1 MLLFVVFLDVVIFLT
16 VSGFLTALICDA
28 VYLGKPE
35 LLKSLSK
42 CQCIHLKENLYL
54 FSYYDEILKHIG
66 EKSEIDFSKKTRT
79 LQEIK
84 KF

>member
-1 MLLFVVFLDVVIFLT
+1 MKTEYKYGI
-16 VSGFLTALICDA
+16 
-28 VYLGKPE
+28 PE
-35 LLKSLSK
+35 LLESLSK

-66 EKSEIDFSKKTRT
+66 EKLEIDFSKKTRT

-84 KF
+84 KILGSTKL